1 MCLELNPNPSVFMDI
16 QPSQPSEHR
25 HRSHRGR
32 KRARSPRRI
41 WILRGLGVLVL
52 TSIFVAL
59 WYWNRSFSRRTT
71 FPLEDSSVS
80 RPE

>member
-1 MCLELNPNPSVFMDI
+1 MDT
-16 QPSQPSEHR
+16 QPIQPSEHR
-25 HRSHRGR
+25 RRSHRGR

-41 WILRGLGVLVL
+41 WLFRGMGVLVL
-52 TSIFVAL
+52 AGIFAAL
-59 WYWNRSFSRRTT
+59 WYWNRSVSQRTT